1 MQNGQIRIAWAD
13 GDANDR
19 NKQPEVVALVRR
31 FVDIVRRT
39 EEYDLL
45 FIMISNMPQREALC
59 DRFRVY
65 GAGGTHVNSCD
76 CSTESAVRSFEHVM
90 RMGRSWKRT

>member
-31 FVDIVRRT
+31 FVDSVRHT
-39 EEYDLL
+39 EEYD
-45 FIMISNMPQREALC
+45 FKYATKR
-59 DRFRVY
+59 
-65 GAGGTHVNSCD
+65 
-76 CSTESAVRSFEHVM
+76 STL
-90 RMGRSWKRT
+90 